1 MSPGG
6 RRILLG
12 IASGGSPAQPFIEAL
27 GQLRLPAGVPT
38 LERSVAFGNYIPAQR
53 ELIMADALDGG
64 YDYLFFV
71 DDDIVLPSDAL
82 ERLLETIERDPQTAV
97 VGGLYYSR
105 DEVRPIAVGGWDSS
119 DTTTAYVP
127 AYTSTSVELVD
138 GIGFGCA
145 LLRVATAREL
155 APPYFPAHVYL
166 ERKARVARQCD
177 EDFCY
182 CERVRKHGYTVRL
195 DARVRC
201 GHYDRQRKIAFPQT
215 WEPDEITG
223 TARMIVAGP
232 QRPQLVPFDPS
243 APRIRE
249 EHLVADLV
257 YISVEE

>member
-1 MSPGG
+1 VTAGG

-12 IASGGSPAQPFIEAL
+12 IASGGSPAQPFVEAL
-27 GQLRLPAGVPT
+27 GALRLPAGT
-38 LERSVAFGNYIPAQR
+38 AGLERSVAFGNFIPAQR
-53 ELIMADALDGG
+53 ELIMQDALDGE

-71 DDDIVLPSDAL
+71 DDDIVLPNDAL
-82 ERLLETIERDPQTAV
+82 EHLVETMESDSLTAV

-105 DEVRPIAVGGWDSS
+105 DAVRPIVVAGWDSA
-119 DTTTAYVP
+119 DTTTAYIP
-127 AYTSTSVELVD
+127 AYTATSTGPVD

-145 LLRVATAREL
+145 LLRVATARTF

-166 ERKARVARQCD
+166 ERRAHVARQCD
-177 EDFCY
+177 EDFLY
-182 CERVRKHGYTVRL
+182 CERVRKHGGAVRL

-201 GHYDRQRKIAFPQT
+201 GHYDRQRAIAYPAS

-223 TARMIVAGP
+223 IDRMLVAGP
-232 QRPQLVPFDPS
+232 ERPQLVPFDPS

-249 EHLVADLV
+249 LHAVADLV